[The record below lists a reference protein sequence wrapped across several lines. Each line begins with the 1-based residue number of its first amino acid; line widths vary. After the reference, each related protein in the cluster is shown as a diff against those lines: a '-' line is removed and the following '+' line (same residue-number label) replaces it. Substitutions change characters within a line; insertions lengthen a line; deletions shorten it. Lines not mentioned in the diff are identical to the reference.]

1 MKYISTRSNSQSVTV
16 SEAIQKGLAD
26 DGGLYVPENF
36 PVIDWS
42 GVKNWN
48 DFPSVAAYALKPFFE
63 GDPLQSE
70 LDEICKSAFN
80 FPVPLDLVTDRV
92 AFLEL
97 FHGPTAAFKDVG
109 ARFLAECLVRIRKNN
124 PRPLTIAVATSGDTG
139 GAVAAA
145 FFNKPGINVKVLFPK
160 GRVSERQ
167 EKQLTCWGGN
177 IEAYSVRGTFDDCQK
192 LVKEA
197 FTQSWITEYTDL
209 SSANSINIA
218 RLLPQMTYYVYAANL
233 YYRLTDEK
241 PVVII
246 PSGNVGNSAG
256 AFWAKQIGAPIKEIV
271 LAVNA
276 NRPIPDFLETGK
288 WEPRPSIQTLANAMD
303 VGNPSNME
311 RIRNLFPDF
320 SDLKAAFT
328 SFSVSD
334 EEIKTTIKSTF
345 FQSGMVLCPHTAVG
359 EFVRKRWF
367 PDAFTIVVATAHPAK
382 FETIVEPE
390 ISQKVSVPKVLS
402 DLLNRPSFVK
412 EIDPDL
418 HSVF

>member
-1 MKYISTRSNSQSVTV
+1 MKYISTRSNSQAVTV

-26 DGGLYVPENF
+26 DGGLYVPEVF

-63 GDPLQSE
+63 GDPLQRE

-80 FPVPLDLVTDRV
+80 FPLPLDLVTDRV

-109 ARFLAECLVRIRKNN
+109 ARFLAESLVRIRKNN

-145 FFNKPGINVKVLFPK
+145 FFNKPGIKVKVLFPK

-197 FTQSWITEYTDL
+197 FTQSWITESTDL

-233 YYRLTDEK
+233 YFRLTDEK

-334 EEIKTTIKSTF
+334 KEIKETIKSTCL
-345 FQSGMVLCPHTAVG
+345 QTGMVICPHTAVG

-390 ISQKVSVPKVLS
+390 IGQKVSIPTVLS
-402 DLLNRPSFVK
+402 DLLNRSSFVK